1 MKNKYINFINIEIF
15 VRYLLIHHRSQFHQK
30 KKLKLDFHSDYMK
43 SLVVLKFVFSNNN
56 NNKKRYHEI
65 LNTTT
70 KKMES
75 IIFKNE

>member
-1 MKNKYINFINIEIF
+1 MKNKDINFINIEIF

-43 SLVVLKFVFSNNN
+43 SLVALNHHLNLKFVFSNN
-56 NNKKRYHEI
+56 KRYHEI

-70 KKMES
+70 KKNGVNY
-75 IIFKNE
+75 F